1 MIRHFQ
7 PAQLRHIQ
15 ALHTVSVPLLLIIRQ
30 KSLQLAK
37 IVLCILCKIMRMPVR
52 MVHLSTLRRK
62 CLWGTVGIAAIVMR
76 IRMCTDLLPGR
87 CSNFMYQLRRIQDL
101 SRAFFC
107 TVWLSNAELVKHPR
121 RLRSG
126 RLRQVA
132 QKLRVIMS
140 HHTAGRRPRCMDAI
154 PKNISK
160 SSEMTSVPGFFCA
173 HLLMYSLPFPRNRSR
188 RASVP
193 HSEYR
198 TVL

>member
-101 SRAFFC
+101 SRAFFLHRLAVQC
-107 TVWLSNAELVKHPR
+107 RACQASAPSAERPASASSAETPR
-121 RLRSG
+121 
-126 RLRQVA
+126 
-132 QKLRVIMS
+132 
-140 HHTAGRRPRCMDAI
+140 HHEPSYRRPSPTLHGRHPQKHLKIQRNDQRPRIFLCTLAHVQ
-154 PKNISK
+154 PPIS
-160 SSEMTSVPGFFCA
+160 PQ
-173 HLLMYSLPFPRNRSR
+173 
-188 RASVP
+188 
-193 HSEYR
+193 
-198 TVL
+198 